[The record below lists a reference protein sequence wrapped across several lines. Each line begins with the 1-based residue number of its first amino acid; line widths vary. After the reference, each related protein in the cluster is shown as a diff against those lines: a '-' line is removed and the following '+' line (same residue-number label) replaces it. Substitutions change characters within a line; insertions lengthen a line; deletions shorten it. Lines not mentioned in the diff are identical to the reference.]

1 MAPLNCAARRICRG
15 VAAAAVVLCI
25 GGCLPSI
32 TLRTGKPI
40 VEDNVLAM
48 TPGTTTKSELFE
60 RLGAP
65 TAIVARDEVPVV
77 AAPPTWAAPY
87 RSASTYSFD
96 ANTFYEL
103 FPAAGESG
111 EYSRI
116 YYYRH
121 VASRKMSYFMILA
134 VYESGGTTTDRL
146 WVLVNEKTGIVEDYA
161 FRKSGATT
169 VFGVPRRP
177 IPRPPGR

>member
-1 MAPLNCAARRICRG
+1 M
-15 VAAAAVVLCI
+15 
-25 GGCLPSI
+25 

-40 VEDNVLAM
+40 GEDNVLAM

-65 TAIVARDEVPVV
+65 TAIVVRDEVAAV
-77 AAPPTWAAPY
+77 ATPRTWAAPY
-87 RSASTYSFD
+87 RSESTYSFD

-103 FPAAGESG
+103 FPAGRESG
-111 EYSRI
+111 EYRRI
-116 YYYRH
+116 YYYHH
-121 VASRKMSYFMILA
+121 VASRKMMFFMLLA
-134 VYESGGTTTDRL
+134 LYERGDTKWDRL

-169 VFGVPRRP
+169 VFGLPRRAG
-177 IPRPPGR
+177 PR